1 MKVFGSFL
9 LALTL
14 ALPAAAG
21 EVYIPFLAADAP
33 GTDSGRSTFP
43 TVTLYNLGGVH
54 RRYVVR
60 FTPAGEDGT
69 QVRELVATELL
80 APQGS
85 RQEDCCGRQSGLLVV
100 SGAPQIAVGARLG
113 LLFNQPGPNG
123 LLTRLPVLTARD
135 ALRPGTTAVLHGLQ
149 GTANAGTLSSLGILN
164 LGTATA
170 RCVVAI
176 GIFEQFFPELGQV
189 LVPPLSVAAFP
200 DVFLR
205 LRGPSGPLGF
215 ETRTRVRCD
224 QPFYPFGVNFSG
236 IPAPQNNLP
245 WVEFVPP
252 SVQLG
257 NVP

>member
-1 MKVFGSFL
+1 MKAFGSFL

-33 GTDSGRSTFP
+33 GTDSGRSTGP
-43 TVTLYNLGGVH
+43 TVNLHNLGAVH
-54 RRYVVR
+54 RRYAVR

-69 QVRELVATELL
+69 QVRELVATDLL
-80 APQGS
+80 EPGGS
-85 RQEDCCGRQSGLLVV
+85 RPESCCNRESGLLVV
-100 SGAPQIAVGARLG
+100 SGAPQIAVGAHLS
-113 LLFNQPGPNG
+113 LFFNQPGPNG

-149 GTANAGTLSSLGILN
+149 GTANGSTLSSLGILN

-170 RCVVAI
+170 ECAVAI

-200 DVFLR
+200 DIFSR
-205 LRGPSGPLGF
+205 LRGPNGPTGF
-215 ETRTRVRCD
+215 GTRTRVRCD
-224 QPFYPFGVNFSG
+224 QPFYPFGVNFFG
-236 IPAPQNNLP
+236 VPAPQNNLP
-245 WVEFVPP
+245 WVELVTP

-257 NVP
+257 NAP

>member
-1 MKVFGSFL
+1 MKTLGSFL

-33 GTDSGRSTFP
+33 GTDSGRSTSSM
-43 TVTLYNLGGVH
+43 VALYNLGGVH

-60 FTPAGEDGT
+60 FTPAGEDGR

-80 APQGS
+80 EPQGS
-85 RQEDCCGRQSGLLVV
+85 RQESCCNRGSGLLVV

-113 LLFNQPGPNG
+113 LTFNQPPPNG
-123 LLTRLPVLTARD
+123 LLTRMPVLTARD

-149 GTANAGTLSSLGILN
+149 GTSVGSIVSSLGILN

-170 RCVVAI
+170 ECAVEI
-176 GIFEQFFPELGQV
+176 GIFEHFYPELRQV

-200 DVFLR
+200 DVFSR
-205 LRGPSGPLGF
+205 LRGPKGPGSF

-224 QPFYPFGVNFSG
+224 QPFYPFGVNFVGDFGPFSG
-236 IPAPQNNLP
+236 LP
-245 WVEFVPP
+245 WMEFVPP

-257 NVP
+257 NAP

>member
-9 LALTL
+9 LTLTL

-33 GTDSGRSTFP
+33 GTDSGRSTMP
-43 TVTLYNLGGVH
+43 RVTLHNLGGVH

-60 FTPAGEDGT
+60 LTPAGEDGR

-80 APQGS
+80 EPGGS
-85 RQEDCCGRQSGLLVV
+85 RQPGCCNRGSGVLVV
-100 SGAPQIAVGARLG
+100 SGAPQIAVGARLD
-113 LLFNQPGPNG
+113 LLFNQPPPHH

-135 ALRPGTTAVLHGLQ
+135 ALRPGTTVVLHGLQ
-149 GTANAGTLSSLGILN
+149 GTSVGSILSSLGILN

-170 RCVVAI
+170 SCAVEI
-176 GIFEQFFPELGQV
+176 GIFEHFFPELGQV

-200 DVFLR
+200 DVFSR
-205 LRGPSGPLGF
+205 LRGPKGPGSF

-224 QPFYPFGVNFSG
+224 QPFYPFGVNFVSFPTPQSG
-236 IPAPQNNLP
+236 LP

-252 SVQLG
+252 SLQLG
-257 NVP
+257 NAP